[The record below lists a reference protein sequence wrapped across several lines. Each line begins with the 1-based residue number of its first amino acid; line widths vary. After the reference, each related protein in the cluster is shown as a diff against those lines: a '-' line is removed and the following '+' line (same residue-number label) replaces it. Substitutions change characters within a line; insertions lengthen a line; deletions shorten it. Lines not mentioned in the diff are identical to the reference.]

1 VNIIQSEFIALAVLN
16 KFLRNLES
24 NIIKLGF
31 FEVVVEE
38 ISGSFEGE
46 ESSEFF
52 LLLLSFFPFSRELE
66 SFKKGLD
73 DINNL

>member
-1 VNIIQSEFIALAVLN
+1 MNIIQSKFIALAVLD
-16 KFLRNLES
+16 KFLRNLEGD
-24 NIIKLGF
+24 IIKLGF
-31 FEVVVEE
+31 FEVIEE
-38 ISGSFEGE
+38 KIGGSFKSE

-52 LLLLSFFPFSRELE
+52 LLLLSFFAFSWELE

>member
-1 VNIIQSEFIALAVLN
+1 VNIIQSEFIALTILD

-24 NIIKLGF
+24 NIVKLSF

-38 ISGSFEGE
+38 VGSSFKGE
-46 ESSEFF
+46 ESPEFF
-52 LLLLSFFPFSRELE
+52 LLLLSFFTFRWELE